1 MAILRLQR
9 DGQFVSEQTLN
20 KELMT
25 IGRSDNCDLPVDNP
39 GVSRIHCQIKFI
51 KKTNTYLIHD
61 NGSSNG
67 TFVNGVQIPG
77 FQELKNGD
85 TINLGKFAVVF
96 DQHQPATATA
106 TATAT
111 AAATADAPKD
121 DVSLTV
127 TSDHPPIKNV
137 YEPIVENET
146 GTATA
151 YDPHLIVSQ
160 DETLIKQAIQW
171 IAMGAAITFVIAGV
185 LFFF

>member
-20 KELMT
+20 KELIT

-67 TFVNGVQIPG
+67 TFVNGKQIPG

-96 DQHQPATATA
+96 DQHQ
-106 TATAT
+106 T
-111 AAATADAPKD
+111 AAAAVIAPKD
-121 DVSLTV
+121 DLSLTI
-127 TSDHPPIKNV
+127 TSDHPPIKIIS
-137 YEPIVENET
+137 EPIVENET

-151 YDPHLIVSQ
+151 YDPHLVVSQ
-160 DETLIKQAIQW
+160 DETLIKQAFQW
-171 IAMGAAITFVIAGV
+171 VAMGAAITFVIAGV

>member
-85 TINLGKFAVVF
+85 TVNLGKFAVVF
-96 DQHQPATATA
+96 DQHHPAPAIATATA
-106 TATAT
+106 TATAS
-111 AAATADAPKD
+111 KD
-121 DVSLTV
+121 DASLTI

-137 YEPIVENET
+137 SEPVEENEHET
-146 GTATA
+146 GTFT
-151 YDPHLIVSQ
+151 YNPHLISSQ
-160 DETLIKQAIQW
+160 DETLIKQAFQW